1 MVVYTVRKESSK
13 NRISKCF
20 DEYRKSIED
29 GLLVFDLEQEKIIQK
44 LESLLITVENQEK
57 KKLKVLKNWFFFK
70 TRKKNSRENI
80 NGIYLYGGV
89 GTGKSMLINIFF
101 EQLVV
106 SKKRRVHFHEFM
118 EEIHQGINKARQQ
131 GESDPILSVARTVA
145 KDNIVLCLDE
155 VQISDIADAMIVG
168 RLFSQLFGMGVV
180 LVTTSN
186 RHPGDLYKN
195 GLNRQ
200 IFIPFI
206 NLIME
211 NLNVIRLNVA
221 KDYRRDRLINQPL
234 YFTPNISKN
243 KLAFDR
249 LWRSMVL
256 DQPKPLK
263 LNLKGRIIVLPYF
276 QNGVGKC
283 NFKDLC
289 EKPLG
294 ASDYLSLCQHLKVLF
309 LDRIPILN
317 GSKADA
323 AKRFVILIDTLYE
336 AKIKLIC
343 LAETTPENL
352 YTTGLG
358 AFEFERTVSRLY
370 EMQSSEWI

>member
-1 MVVYTVRKESSK
+1 MVVYKVRKESSK
-13 NRISKCF
+13 NRASKCF

-44 LESLLITVENQEK
+44 LESLLTTVENQEK

-118 EEIHQGINKARQQ
+118 EEIHKGINKARQQ

-168 RLFSQLFGMGVV
+168 RLFSQLFDMGVV

-195 GLNRQ
+195 GINRQ

-211 NLNVIRLNVA
+211 NLKVIRLNVA

-256 DQPKPLK
+256 DEPKPLK
-263 LNLKGRIIVLPYF
+263 LNLKGRIVVLPYF

-309 LDRIPILN
+309 LDRVPILN

-336 AKIKLIC
+336 AKIKLVC

-358 AFEFERTVSRLY
+358 VFEFERTVSRLY

>member
-211 NLNVIRLNVA
+211 NLKVIRLNVA

-234 YFTPNISKN
+234 YFTPNSSKN

-263 LNLKGRIIVLPYF
+263 LNLKGRIVVLPYF

-294 ASDYLSLCQHLKVLF
+294 LNHDEVKELDIASKQCQARMPNNPF
-309 LDRIPILN
+309 
-317 GSKADA
+317 
-323 AKRFVILIDTLYE
+323 
-336 AKIKLIC
+336 
-343 LAETTPENL
+343 
-352 YTTGLG
+352 
-358 AFEFERTVSRLY
+358 
-370 EMQSSEWI
+370 QSN

>member
-57 KKLKVLKNWFFFK
+57 KKLKVLKNWFLFK
-70 TRKKNSRENI
+70 TRKKNPRENF

-155 VQISDIADAMIVG
+155 VQIS
-168 RLFSQLFGMGVV
+168 
-180 LVTTSN
+180 
-186 RHPGDLYKN
+186 
-195 GLNRQ
+195 
-200 IFIPFI
+200 
-206 NLIME
+206 
-211 NLNVIRLNVA
+211 
-221 KDYRRDRLINQPL
+221 
-234 YFTPNISKN
+234 
-243 KLAFDR
+243 
-249 LWRSMVL
+249 
-256 DQPKPLK
+256 
-263 LNLKGRIIVLPYF
+263 
-276 QNGVGKC
+276 
-283 NFKDLC
+283 
-289 EKPLG
+289 
-294 ASDYLSLCQHLKVLF
+294 
-309 LDRIPILN
+309 
-317 GSKADA
+317 
-323 AKRFVILIDTLYE
+323 
-336 AKIKLIC
+336 
-343 LAETTPENL
+343 
-352 YTTGLG
+352 
-358 AFEFERTVSRLY
+358 
-370 EMQSSEWI
+370 